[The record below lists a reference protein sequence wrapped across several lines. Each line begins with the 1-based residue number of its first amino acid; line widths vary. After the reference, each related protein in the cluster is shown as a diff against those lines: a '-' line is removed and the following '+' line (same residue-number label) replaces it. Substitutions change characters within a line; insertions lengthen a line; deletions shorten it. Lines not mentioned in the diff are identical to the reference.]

1 MILTRKRIFTT
12 VFLSA
17 VKNYIRPM
25 LRHTYIRLEFG
36 LGGNQPQLLFGF
48 VLRREILVCK
58 RLQLIGR

>member
-1 MILTRKRIFTT
+1 
-12 VFLSA
+12 
-17 VKNYIRPM
+17 M